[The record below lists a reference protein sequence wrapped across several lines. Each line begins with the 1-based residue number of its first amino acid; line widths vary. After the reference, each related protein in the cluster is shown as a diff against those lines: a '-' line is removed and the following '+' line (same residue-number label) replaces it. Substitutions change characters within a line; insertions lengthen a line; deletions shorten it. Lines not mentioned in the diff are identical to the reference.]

1 MKILIVEDE
10 AIVSLDIKNALE
22 KLGYEITNRVTN
34 YTDAIQSVKNNIPEL
49 IFMDINLKNSKDGIE
64 TAEDILTVQYIPI
77 IYLTAYSDEET
88 ISRAILTDPV
98 GYVIKPFKRED
109 LQIAVK
115 LGMSKVKSR
124 ENPTPLK
131 EKYLHL
137 GNQYYFDMENDI
149 LYYQTINL
157 NLGTKELQL
166 LKILINAKGN
176 VVTFKQ
182 LEYDIWGE
190 NPISSSTLRTLL
202 YRLRTRFDH
211 KLIEN
216 VYSLGCK
223 LVLPQ

>member
-22 KLGYEITNRVTN
+22 KLGYEITNRTTN
-34 YTDAIQSVKNNIPEL
+34 YTDAIISVKENTPDL

-64 TAEDILTVQYIPI
+64 TAEDILKVQYIPI

-124 ENPTPLK
+124 ENPTTLK
-131 EKYLHL
+131 EKHLHL

-166 LKILINAKGN
+166 LKILVNAKGN